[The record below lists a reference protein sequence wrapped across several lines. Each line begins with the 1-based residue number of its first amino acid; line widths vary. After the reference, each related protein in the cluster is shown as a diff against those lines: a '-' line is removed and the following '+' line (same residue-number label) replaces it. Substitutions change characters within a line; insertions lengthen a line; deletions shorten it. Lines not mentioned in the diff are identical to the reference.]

1 MQDKYLWDE
10 IVLNENYDDENYSY
24 DEVVKMTKVSP
35 SAAVAK
41 MELLFKNLSFERM
54 KQITA
59 SIKSKPISSRYFE
72 LNMMSYIWG
81 ELRRKYQISENEYKK
96 ASVFISLAERKFKR
110 EISINEAGIAMGAL
124 LYLAQQSLQW
134 KERNTRTLRDPN
146 LEVASTTFEDDVI
159 SNVGISDN
167 TTTINNNTGF
177 IQSLSVLQSS
187 SKESV
192 VNADSFGQFRSYMH
206 VERLIEN
213 EIISVLEN
221 AQKKNTPSLVMLCGS
236 VGDGKSHLLA
246 YIKENRPEL
255 LSDFIVHNDS
265 TESYDPKKTSL
276 ETLERVLN
284 EFDDSRTPSKSSLIA
299 INLGVLHN
307 FYNQQ
312 RSNGKFK
319 ELCDFIDRSGVF
331 HQSGNAV
338 QENSQFKLLNF
349 AELQPFTLESNGPSS
364 EFFLNIINKIT
375 ENHPQNPFHN
385 AWTKDVENGISSV
398 IHQNYGLLRNPKIKD
413 SIVQILIEA
422 MVKEKIFI
430 STRSFYNF
438 IYEII
443 VPVGEVTL
451 NQSNFDL
458 IQNSLPN
465 LLFAHPDRSQILK
478 ALNELDPLKNRS
490 SEKDEM
496 ITEFLLS
503 QDKQAFINKKFAD
516 DNRQSWIPNIQ
527 GIGKENY
534 LEITKLLIR
543 QTSLLSDYESNESYR
558 EFINYIYAYY
568 IGDGDKIGNLFDLLK
583 GVVFSWNGS
592 PMDGY
597 IFTGST
603 NKEFNIAVPVY
614 LEEVVDEDI
623 FGSMSG
629 KDSIDRFNPY
639 LKVGFRQ
646 NNERYFFELDFAL
659 FSLLKKIRKGYRPN
673 KQDIQN
679 ALQFNEL
686 HEKIIKSAE
695 KNNKILLLHRKTN
708 AMYEVSKPRFSN
720 AKFEMKKV

>member
-1 MQDKYLWDE
+1 MKDRELWNE
-10 IVLNENYDDENYSY
+10 IIIDDRYDRDYSY
-24 DEVVKMTKVSP
+24 DGIVRKIKNTP
-35 SAAVAK
+35 SGAVAK
-41 MELLFKNLSFERM
+41 MELVFKNLSFERM
-54 KQITA
+54 KQLTHA
-59 SIKSKPISSRYFE
+59 LNVKPMALWYFD
-72 LNMMSYIWG
+72 LKLMDFIWK
-81 ELRRKYQISENEYKK
+81 ELRNKYQVPEMEYNEANVFIDLANKKRIKDLSSDEAEIAMQVLIFLTKQITGLKEINVTNSEAANSEVAASTLNNDESSNSGVYIAPRVENE
-96 ASVFISLAERKFKR
+96 
-110 EISINEAGIAMGAL
+110 
-124 LYLAQQSLQW
+124 
-134 KERNTRTLRDPN
+134 
-146 LEVASTTFEDDVI
+146 
-159 SNVGISDN
+159 
-167 TTTINNNTGF
+167 GF
-177 IQSLSVLQSS
+177 LKTLSVLQSS

-206 VERLIEN
+206 VQRSIEL
-213 EIISVLEN
+213 EIISLLEN
-221 AQKKNTPSLVMLCGS
+221 VQASNKPTLIMLCGS

-255 LSDFIVHNDS
+255 LSNCVVHNDS
-265 TESYDPKKTSL
+265 TESYDPTKTSL

-284 EFDDSRTPSKSSLIA
+284 EFDDDKTPTKSSLIA

-312 RSNGKFK
+312 KSKGKFNS
-319 ELCDFIDRSGVF
+319 LCDFIDRSGVF
-331 HQSGNAV
+331 LQSANGV
-338 QENSQFKLLNF
+338 QDDSQFKLLNF
-349 AELQPFTLESNGPSS
+349 AELKPFSLEANGPSS
-364 EFFLNIINKIT
+364 DFFLNIIDKIT
-375 ENHPQNPFHN
+375 ENHPLNPFYN
-385 AWTKDVENGISSV
+385 AWLRDQENGISTV
-398 IHQNYGLLRNPKIKD
+398 IHQNYGLLRNPKVKE

-430 STRSFYNF
+430 STRAFYNF

-443 VPVGEVTL
+443 VPVTEITQS
-451 NQSNFDL
+451 QSNFDL

-465 LLFAHPDRSQILK
+465 LLFAHPDRSQLLK
-478 ALNELDPLKNRS
+478 ALSELDPLKNRS

-503 QDKQAFINKKFAD
+503 QDKQGFINNKFAD
-516 DNRQSWIPNIQ
+516 EDQNSWIPNIA

-558 EFINYIYAYY
+558 DFINYLYAYY
-568 IGDGDKIGNLFDLLK
+568 TGDGDKIGVLFDMLK
-583 GVVFSWNGS
+583 DVVFSWNGS

-603 NKEFNIAVPVY
+603 NKEFNIAVPVQ
-614 LEEVVDEDI
+614 LEEDVDETI
-623 FGSMSG
+623 FSSMEG
-629 KDSIDRFNPY
+629 KASIDRFTPY

-695 KNNKILLLHRKTN
+695 KNNKILLLHKKTN
-708 AMYEVSKPRFSN
+708 AMYEISKPRFSQ

>member
-1 MQDKYLWDE
+1 MHDKDFWNE
-10 IVLNENYDDENYSY
+10 IIIDDSYENENYSY
-24 DEVVKMTKVSP
+24 DEMVKKIKNSP
-35 SAAVAK
+35 SVAIAK
-41 MELLFKNLSFERM
+41 MELVFNKLSFERM
-54 KQITA
+54 KQITYLLK
-59 SIKSKPISSRYFE
+59 IKPISLRYFE
-72 LNMMSYIWG
+72 LNLMSYVWE
-81 ELRRKYQISENEYKK
+81 ELRFKCQISEAEYKK
-96 ASVFISLAERKFKR
+96 SSLFISLAERKFKR
-110 EISINEAGIAMGAL
+110 EISIKEAEIAMGTL
-124 LYLAQQSLQW
+124 IFLAQSSLEW
-134 KERNTRTLRDPN
+134 KEINTSSIGDSIS
-146 LEVASTTFEDDVI
+146 EIAASTLNNDESSDSGVYI
-159 SNVGISDN
+159 ESRVGN
-167 TTTINNNTGF
+167 EGF
-177 IQSLSVLQSS
+177 LKTLSVLQSS
-187 SKESV
+187 SIESV

-206 VERLIEN
+206 VQRSIEL
-213 EIISVLEN
+213 EIISLLEN
-221 AQKKNTPSLVMLCGS
+221 VQVNKPTLIMLCGS

-255 LSDFIVHNDS
+255 LSNCDVHNDS
-265 TESYDPKKTSL
+265 TESYDPTKTSL

-284 EFDDSRTPSKSSLIA
+284 EFDDDKSPTKSSLIA

-312 RSNGKFK
+312 KSKGKFNA
-319 ELCDFIDRSGVF
+319 LCNFIDRSGVF
-331 HQSGNAV
+331 QQSA
-338 QENSQFKLLNF
+338 NSVEDDSRFKLLNF
-349 AELQPFTLESNGPSS
+349 AELQPFTLEANGPSS
-364 EFFLNIINKIT
+364 EFFLNIIDKIT
-375 ENHPQNPFHN
+375 ESHPLNPFHN
-385 AWTKDVENGISSV
+385 AWVLDQENGISTV
-398 IHQNYGLLRNPKIKD
+398 IHQNYGLLRTPKVKD

-422 MVKEKIFI
+422 MIKEKIFI

-443 VPVGEVTL
+443 VPVNEVTQS
-451 NQSNFDL
+451 QSNFDL

-465 LLFAHPDRSQILK
+465 LLFAHPDRSQLLK
-478 ALNELDPLKNRS
+478 ALSELDPLKNRS

-503 QDKQAFINKKFAD
+503 QDKQGFINNKFAD
-516 DNRQSWIPNIQ
+516 EDQNFWIPNIA
-527 GIGKENY
+527 GISKENN

-558 EFINYIYAYY
+558 DFINYLYAYY
-568 IGDGDKIGNLFDLLK
+568 TGDGDKIGILFDLLK
-583 GVVFSWNGS
+583 DVVFSWNGS

-603 NKEFNIAVPVY
+603 NKEFNIAVPVQ
-614 LEEVVDEDI
+614 LEEDVDETI
-623 FGSMSG
+623 FSSMEG
-629 KDSIDRFNPY
+629 KTSIDRFTPY

-695 KNNKILLLHRKTN
+695 KSNKILLLHKKTN
-708 AMYEVSKPRFSN
+708 AMYEISKPRFSQ

>member
-1 MQDKYLWDE
+1 MYDIDIWNQIVTDNNYDK
-10 IVLNENYDDENYSY
+10 ENYGYN
-24 DEVVKMTKVSP
+24 KMIQQIETSP

-41 MELLFKNLSFERM
+41 MELIFKNLSFERM
-54 KQITA
+54 KQISFSLKKESL
-59 SIKSKPISSRYFE
+59 SIRFFDLNKMRYVWE
-72 LNMMSYIWG
+72 EMRIN
-81 ELRRKYQISENEYKK
+81 YQLSDIEYKK
-96 ASVFISLAERKFKR
+96 VLNFISLAERKFKR
-110 EISINEAGIAMGAL
+110 EISVREAEIAMSILIFIAK
-124 LYLAQQSLQW
+124 QSFEW
-134 KERNTRTLRDPN
+134 KEINTLSN
-146 LEVASTTFEDDVI
+146 GVSNSEVAASIVDNEEST
-159 SNVGISDN
+159 SNEVYEKLIDEN
-167 TTTINNNTGF
+167 KNFMKALT
-177 IQSLSVLQSS
+177 VLQSS

-206 VERLIEN
+206 VERSIET
-213 EIISVLEN
+213 EILSVLES
-221 AQKKNTPSLVMLCGS
+221 AQKKNAPSLIMLCGS

-255 LSDFIVHNDS
+255 LSNFSVHNDS

-276 ETLERVLN
+276 ETLERVLS
-284 EFDDSRTPSKSSLIA
+284 EFDDNITPSKSSLIA

-312 RSNGKFK
+312 RSNGKFG
-319 ELCDFIDRSGVF
+319 ELCNFIDRSEVF
-331 HQSGNAV
+331 HQSGNAF
-338 QENSQFKLLNF
+338 QEDSQFKLLNF
-349 AELQPFTLESNGPSS
+349 AELQPFTLESNGPNS

-375 ENHPQNPFHN
+375 DNHPLNPFYN
-385 AWTKDVENGISSV
+385 AWMKDKENGISTV
-398 IHQNYGLLRNPKIKD
+398 IHQNYSLLCNPKIKH

-443 VPVGEVTL
+443 VPVNEITQT
-451 NQSNFDL
+451 QSNFDL
-458 IQNSLPN
+458 IKNSLPN
-465 LLFAHPDRSQILK
+465 LLFAHPDRSQLLK
-478 ALNELDPLKNRS
+478 ALSELDPLKNRS
-490 SEKDEM
+490 SQKDEM

-503 QDKQAFINKKFAD
+503 QNKQSFINDKFKAIE
-516 DNRQSWIPNIQ
+516 NQNSGIPNIE
-527 GIGKENY
+527 GISKENY
-534 LEITKLLIR
+534 LEVTKLLIR

-558 EFINYIYAYY
+558 EFISYLFAYY
-568 IGDGDKIGNLFDLLK
+568 TGDGDKISVLFDLLK
-583 GVVFSWNGS
+583 DVVFSWNGS
-592 PMDGY
+592 PMEGY

-603 NKEFNIAVPVY
+603 NKEFNIAVPVH
-614 LEEVVDEDI
+614 LVEDVDETI
-623 FGSMSG
+623 FGSMNG
-629 KDSIDRFNPY
+629 KESIERFNPY
-639 LKVGFRQ
+639 LKVGFNQ
-646 NNERYFFELDFAL
+646 DKRYFFELDFAL

-695 KNNKILLLHRKTN
+695 KNNKILLLHKKTN